1 MITNKKIIKDLIKRL
16 HKKSGSNYIL
26 DFRNN
31 CVRYKMEALYI
42 TDLGMFN
49 KEYLEEYSYFNII
62 EDGYKKILN
71 KDTSKMAVLD
81 ADCIR
86 LINDEQYLSLYNIDT
101 GCYTELKME
110 YMNKIIRN
118 NIYDTDFLIF
128 KQTYNS
134 HDLVYIYGID
144 NELLAIIT
152 PYKRK

>member
-16 HKKSGSNYIL
+16 YKKSGSNYIL

-31 CVRYKMEALYI
+31 CVRYKMESLYI

-71 KDTSKMAVLD
+71 KDTSKMAVLESES
-81 ADCIR
+81 IR
-86 LINDEQYLSLYNIDT
+86 IINGTKCLSLYNIDT
-101 GCYTELKME
+101 NCYTDIKME
-110 YMNKIIRN
+110 YIEKISN
-118 NIYDTDFLIF
+118 FEFDNTMVF

-134 HDLVYIYGID
+134 KDLVYVYRKED
-144 NELLAIIT
+144 MELLAIIT

>member
-71 KDTSKMAVLD
+71 KDTSKMAVLE
-81 ADCIR
+81 ADSIR
-86 LINDEQYLSLYNIDT
+86 LINDEQYLFLYNIDT
-101 GCYTELKME
+101 GCYTKLKME
-110 YMNKIIRN
+110 YMNKLMRN

-128 KQTYNS
+128 KQTYYS
-134 HDLVYIYGID
+134 HDLVYIYGI
-144 NELLAIIT
+144 NNVLLAIIT

>member
-16 HKKSGSNYIL
+16 YKKSGSNYIL

-86 LINDEQYLSLYNIDT
+86 VINDEQYLSLYNIDT

-110 YMNKIIRN
+110 YMNKLMRN

-134 HDLVYIYGID
+134 HDLVYIYRID

>member
-1 MITNKKIIKDLIKRL
+1 MIINKKIIKDLIKRL
-16 HKKSGSNYIL
+16 YKKSGSNYTL

-31 CVRYKMEALYI
+31 FVRYKMQALYI

-62 EDGYKKILN
+62 EDGYEKILN
-71 KDTSKMAVLD
+71 KDTSKMAVLE
-81 ADCIR
+81 AECIR
-86 LINDEQYLSLYNIDT
+86 LINNEQYLSLYNLDT
-101 GCYTELKME
+101 FCYTEIKME
-110 YMNKIIRN
+110 YMNKVMRN

-144 NELLAIIT
+144 NELLAIIS

>member
-16 HKKSGSNYIL
+16 YKKSGSNYAL

-31 CVRYKMEALYI
+31 CVRYKMQALYI

-62 EDGYKKILN
+62 EDGYEKILN

-81 ADCIR
+81 AECIR
-86 LINDEQYLSLYNIDT
+86 LINDEKYLSLYNLDT

-110 YMNKIIRN
+110 YMNKLMAN

-144 NELLAIIT
+144 NKLLAIIS
-152 PYKRK
+152 PYIRK